1 MTRNVWVT
9 VHSVQKDGGGNE
21 SRMESSAEGLFYE
34 KNGSSY
40 LLYEE
45 ASEEGG
51 AVKNVVKCKG
61 KLLELKRT
69 GAVNARMVF
78 EQGQTYMTDY
88 ATCFG
93 MLRLGVKTRQL
104 AFAAEG
110 DMIRI
115 QAEYELFSEGEPVS
129 TCGIVIEAKSKM
141 YVEA

>member
-9 VHSVQKDGGGNE
+9 VRSVQKDGGGNE

-34 KNGSSY
+34 KNGGSY

-45 ASEEGG
+45 TNKEGE
-51 AVKNVVKCKG
+51 AVKNLVKCKG

-93 MLRLGVKTRQL
+93 VLKLGVKTRRL
-104 AFAAEG
+104 AFAAEE
-110 DMIRI
+110 DMFRI
-115 QAEYELFSEGEPVS
+115 QAEYELLSEGEPVS
-129 TCGIVIEAKSKM
+129 TCGIVIEAKN
-141 YVEA
+141 VHRDA